1 MKRLLLLVVL
11 LATALL
17 MFVPPAG
24 AQDAGVQTVPIQN
37 TWSVN
42 IGDNFF
48 DPPNAAVEPGST
60 ITWTNNGAKPHT
72 VTADD
77 GSFDSGVL
85 NPGDSYTVA
94 FDGQGTVTYHCTIH
108 PNMVGSVTVGGKAGE
123 EAAAVPTE
131 SPAPATPEYGG
142 SSPGMSS
149 MNSGY

>member
-17 MFVPPAG
+17 MFVPTAG
-24 AQDAGVQTVPIQN
+24 AQDTGVQTVPIQN

-48 DPPNAAVEPGST
+48 APPNAAVEPGST
-60 ITWTNNGAKPHT
+60 ITWTNNGREPHT

-85 NPGDSYTVA
+85 NPGDFYTVA

-108 PNMVGSVTVGGKAGE
+108 PEMRGSVTVGGGGGTAPAEQPANESMPSGMEAGE
-123 EAAAVPTE
+123 
-131 SPAPATPEYGG
+131 
-142 SSPGMSS
+142 
-149 MNSGY
+149 GY